1 MRVRLPNVEGAVL
14 RYGSDEVGM
23 GFMVPGRKG
32 KYSDRKSKEKHVVN
46 VSLKVV
52 LYVHTTIATKQL
64 SPTQNNAE
72 AVVHAVH

>member
-1 MRVRLPNVEGAVL
+1 VI
-14 RYGSDEVGM
+14 
-23 GFMVPGRKG
+23 
-32 KYSDRKSKEKHVVN
+32 N